1 MVVLTA
7 VVEAKTLPR
16 SLHSVAGA
24 PQTAWKR
31 KRRNVKTRTLK
42 TAGCGTQH
50 PGTPEDSNFQ
60 SS

>member
-1 MVVLTA
+1 VLTA

-31 KRRNVKTRTLK
+31 KRRNVKTRTLP
-42 TAGCGTQH
+42 A
-50 PGTPEDSNFQ
+50 P
-60 SS
+60 